1 MSNES
6 VLDLIPGKPCDIY
19 YPDPCSAHKSAF
31 NTTVDTRF
39 VQAMANLGAGSNT
52 FTLPPASGY
61 QDVILQLQMPPVDAT
76 NTYVGLALNAG
87 WGYALIRQISYR
99 VGGSSQ
105 YFLTGQ
111 QVLQACLKNAADS
124 QNKNDI
130 LTLGGSAAAGAAAF
144 TALNASG
151 NFAYVWLPLPWTKP
165 SAVGKPTPLPS
176 DLLTQQVQITVEF
189 FPLSSIFS
197 VAGAGGTPSVVPPAQ
212 LASAQFQVQQLSLD
226 NKGDELAQRVNM
238 TQNSLSYPC
247 EFIQQEVTID
257 LNTSAATNKEA
268 TLTGF
273 RSGQVKE
280 IDMWLS
286 QNADLPRAYPGAT
299 TVNLVNPFYW
309 FAPRAIQMTYA
320 GQVFARFDAG
330 SSQLWNLVNGRF
342 QPQVTY
348 GVVLTGTGATNAFTL
363 SAAANSQWVTMPFAQ
378 AMENNTSH
386 TFTVNG
392 KEIRNGIIN
401 LQLSTPAATV
411 TNGGAP
417 GSGGNWI
424 LHVSYVY
431 NAVAVFGMGTC
442 DFAF

>member
-61 QDVILQLQMPPVDAT
+61 QDVVLQLQMPAYDAV
-76 NTYVGLALNAG
+76 NFPYVGLALNAG
-87 WGYALIRQISYR
+87 WGYALIRQVSYR

-111 QVLQACLKNAADS
+111 QVLQAALKNCADS
-124 QNKNDI
+124 QSKNDL

-144 TALNASG
+144 TALGAN
-151 NFAYVWLPLPWTKP
+151 NFGYVWLPLPWTKP
-165 SAVGKPTPLPS
+165 TSVGKPTPLPS

-189 FPLSSIFS
+189 LPLSNIFS
-197 VAGAGGTPSVVPPAQ
+197 VAGAGGTPSTVPPAQ
-212 LASAQFQVQQLSLD
+212 LSSGQFQVQQLSLD

-257 LNTSAATNKEA
+257 LGSGAASNFTP

-280 IDMWLS
+280 IDVWLS
-286 QNADLPRAYPGAT
+286 QGADLPRAYPGAT
-299 TVNLVNPFYW
+299 TVSLVNPFYW

-320 GQVFARFDAG
+320 GQIYSRFDAG

-348 GVVLTGTGATNAFTL
+348 GVVLTGTGATNAFTV
-363 SAAANSQWVTMPFAQ
+363 SAAANAQWVSMPFAQ

-392 KEIRNGIIN
+392 KNIKNGIVN
-401 LQLSTPAATV
+401 LQLTTPGATV
-411 TNGGAP
+411 SNSGA
-417 GSGGNWI
+417 GGNWI

>member
-1 MSNES
+1 
-6 VLDLIPGKPCDIY
+6 
-19 YPDPCSAHKSAF
+19 
-31 NTTVDTRF
+31 
-39 VQAMANLGAGSNT
+39 MANLGAGSNT

-61 QDVILQLQMPPVDAT
+61 QDVVLQLQMPPLDGT
-76 NTYVGLALNAG
+76 NAYVGLALNAG
-87 WGYALIRQISYR
+87 WGYALIRQVSYR

-111 QVLQACLKNAADS
+111 QVLQAALKNCADS
-124 QNKNDI
+124 QSKNDL

-144 TALNASG
+144 SALGAN

-165 SAVGKPTPLPS
+165 TSVGKPTPLPS

-189 FPLSSIFS
+189 LPLSNIFS
-197 VAGAGGTPSVVPPAQ
+197 VAGAGGTPSTVPPAQ
-212 LASAQFQVQQLSLD
+212 LSSGQFQVQQLSLD

-257 LNTSAATNKEA
+257 LGSGAASNFTP

-280 IDMWLS
+280 IDVWLS
-286 QNADLPRAYPGAT
+286 QGADLPRAYPGAT
-299 TVNLVNPFYW
+299 TVSLVNPFYW

-320 GQVFARFDAG
+320 GQIYSRFDAG

-348 GVVLTGTGATNAFTL
+348 GVVLTGTGATNAFTV
-363 SAAANSQWVTMPFAQ
+363 SAAANAQWVSMPFAQ

-392 KEIRNGIIN
+392 KNITNGIVN
-401 LQLSTPAATV
+401 LQLTTPSATV
-411 TNGGAP
+411 SNGGA
-417 GSGGNWI
+417 GGNWI

>member
-19 YPDPCSAHKSAF
+19 YPDPCSSHKSAF

-61 QDVILQLQMPPVDAT
+61 QDVVLQLQMPPLDGG
-76 NTYVGLALNAG
+76 NPYVGLALNAG
-87 WGYALIRQISYR
+87 WGYALIRQVSYR
-99 VGGSSQ
+99 IGGSSQ

-124 QNKNDI
+124 QSKNDL

-144 TALNASG
+144 SALGAN

-165 SAVGKPTPLPS
+165 TSVGKPSPLPS

-189 FPLSSIFS
+189 LPLSNIFS
-197 VAGAGGTPSVVPPAQ
+197 VAGAGGTLSSTPPSA
-212 LASAQFQVQQLSLD
+212 LSSAQFQVQQLSLD

-247 EFIQQEVTID
+247 EFIQQEVTVD
-257 LNTSAATNKEA
+257 LGSGAAGSYNP

-273 RSGQVKE
+273 RSGQVRS
-280 IDMWLS
+280 IDVWLS
-286 QNADLPRAYPGAT
+286 QGADLPRAYPGNAV
-299 TVNLVNPFYW
+299 VNLVNPFYW
-309 FAPRAIQMTYA
+309 FAPREITATYA
-320 GQVFARFDAG
+320 GQVYSRFDKG
-330 SSQLWNLVNGRF
+330 SSQLWNLVNSRF

-348 GVVLTGTGATNAFTL
+348 GVVLTGTGATNAFTV
-363 SAAANSQWVTMPFAQ
+363 SAAANAQWVSLPFAQ
-378 AMENNTSH
+378 KMENMTSH
-386 TFTVNG
+386 NFAVNG
-392 KEIRNGIIN
+392 KNITNGIVN
-401 LQLSTPAATV
+401 LQITTPAATSS
-411 TNGGAP
+411 NGGA
-417 GSGGNWI
+417 GGNWI

-431 NAVAVFGMGTC
+431 NAVAVFGMGTA
-442 DFAF
+442 DLAF